1 FEYRIFRD
9 RNIKAALEEKSNA
22 AVALGRNEDKSLE
35 AVDRRPR
42 KVTGSKVDILFKI
55 CKKELSLCEVGLND
69 VTIADN
75 KYLEEGIM
83 KLLKTLRDMFSALY
97 EANPMKI
104 NDLGKISLISLFYYH
119 YSLNCC

>member
-1 FEYRIFRD
+1 M
-9 RNIKAALEEKSNA
+9 
-22 AVALGRNEDKSLE
+22 
-35 AVDRRPR
+35 
-42 KVTGSKVDILFKI
+42 DILFKI